1 MCTSNRIII
10 FINSYRLK
18 KVAIDK
24 KKPLNKMGD
33 LGSEK
38 HEKIEVRR
46 WCSMWLISSAESGCP
61 NLELASSIMEF
72 LSFSMR
78 PSWVWFLTIYSV
90 SSFYSIIEVASN
102 SKPCDLFLPMRSPS
116 KLLSHTFSLCFWS
129 LFSYL
134 FLFSFSNHCVMV
146 VVPSARTPSIHTNED
161 NFFLYL
167 VCLISVKRK

>member
-46 WCSMWLISSAESGCP
+46 WCSM
-61 NLELASSIMEF
+61 
-72 LSFSMR
+72 
-78 PSWVWFLTIYSV
+78 
-90 SSFYSIIEVASN
+90 
-102 SKPCDLFLPMRSPS
+102 
-116 KLLSHTFSLCFWS
+116 
-129 LFSYL
+129 
-134 FLFSFSNHCVMV
+134 
-146 VVPSARTPSIHTNED
+146 
-161 NFFLYL
+161 
-167 VCLISVKRK
+167 